1 MTAFH
6 RSALARAGVVA
17 LLAAGGL
24 ATVAVP
30 ARAADQADLA
40 LVPVSYELAKGVK
53 AAKAK
58 PFKFRV
64 DNSRSTV
71 AAKGVSYTA
80 NVSQL
85 DKNMVGVVVPNGCQV
100 KGKTFTC
107 QLGDLPAGTS
117 EEFGIPLFSTGGRG
131 DAGTLVVTIKSTT
144 VDPKRGDNKVEHEI
158 TVAKRGYDLTS
169 WVQDVQANV
178 VVNGVKGD
186 DPNLRPVRRGET
198 VPLDWAIYNDGS
210 RKATGIFYGL
220 TLPVGVTFA
229 QKPEGCLEQVF
240 QDKQQLFCEDAGA
253 IVKPGEYYT
262 SDVRVTVGDDVTEP
276 VLHEGDLFAYGLD
289 GAAGQPEE
297 EPEVASLAQRK
308 AFTEVDVMDNHTTF
322 EAFVDLTASPTPTPT
337 PTATPTPT
345 PTATPTGTPT
355 PSGTSTPGTTT
366 SPAAGGGGGLPVTG
380 VQAGLIGGI
389 GALILLVGGA
399 LLVLSRRRKVVLVA
413 PGDEKSTD

>member
-24 ATVAVP
+24 ATVAAP
-30 ARAADQADLA
+30 AQAADQADLA
-40 LVPVSYELAKGVK
+40 LVPLSYELAKGVT

-80 NVSQL
+80 DTSQL
-85 DKNMVGVVVPNGCQV
+85 KRNKVGVVVPDGCQV
-100 KGKTFTC
+100 QGRTFTC

-117 EEFGIPLFSTGGRG
+117 EDFGIPLFSTGGRG
-131 DAGTLVVTIKSTT
+131 DAGTLVVTITSTT
-144 VDPKRGDNKVEHEI
+144 TDPERGDNKVEHAI
-158 TVAKRGYDLTS
+158 TVAKPGYDLTS

-178 VVNGVKGD
+178 VVNGVQGD
-186 DPNLRPVRRGET
+186 DPDLRPVRRGET
-198 VPLDWAIYNDGS
+198 VPLDWAVYNDGS
-210 RKATGIFYGL
+210 RKATGIFFGL
-220 TLPVGVTFA
+220 TLPAGVTFA
-229 QKPEGCLEQVF
+229 QKPEGCLEQEF
-240 QDKQQLFCEDAGA
+240 QGKQQLFCEDAGA
-253 IVKPGEYYT
+253 VVKPGEYYT
-262 SDVRVTVGDDVTEP
+262 ADVRVTVGDDVTEP

-289 GAAGQPEE
+289 GAEGQPEE
-297 EPEVASLAQRK
+297 EPEMASSAQRK
-308 AFTEVDVMDNHTTF
+308 AFTEVDVVDNHTTF
-322 EAFVDLTASPTPTPT
+322 EAFVDLTAQ
-337 PTATPTPT
+337 PTPT

-355 PSGTSTPGTTT
+355 PGATT
-366 SPAAGGGGGLPVTG
+366 SPATGGGGAGGGGLPVTG

-389 GALILLVGGA
+389 GGLILLAGGA

-413 PGDEKSTD
+413 PSDEKSTD